1 MTEPSSSCA
10 EENLERTDLQ
20 EQILDISGRRIHQAT
35 LVNFLTR
42 RFGTDADGKPNFR
55 VEVSDSGL

>member
-1 MTEPSSSCA
+1 MTEPSSNCA

-20 EQILDISGRRIHQAT
+20 EQLLDISSRRISQPK
-35 LVNFLTR
+35 LMNFLHR